1 MKCQHFL
8 FMGKNKHGKK
18 KEFYGEKSFRDDVI
32 AGGDD
37 DASDNDHDDNDE
49 Y

>member
-1 MKCQHFL
+1 MSTLFVHGQKQTWKKRN
-8 FMGKNKHGKK
+8 FMGKR
-18 KEFYGEKSFRDDVI
+18 STRDDVI

-49 Y
+49 D